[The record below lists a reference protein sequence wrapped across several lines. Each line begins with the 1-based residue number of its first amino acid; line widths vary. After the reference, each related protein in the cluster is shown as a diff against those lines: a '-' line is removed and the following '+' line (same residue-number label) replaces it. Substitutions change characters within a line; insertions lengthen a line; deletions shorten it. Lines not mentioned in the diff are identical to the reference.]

1 MREILR
7 STGSVL
13 VIAGSLFLFALA
25 CAEAPM
31 APEVAQ
37 DEQMGLA
44 QPVEAPMALAKEDTS
59 RNPWP

>member
-1 MREILR
+1 MRKTLR

-25 CAEAPM
+25 CAETPV

-37 DEQMGLA
+37 DEQAGLVN
-44 QPVEAPMALAKEDTS
+44 PVDMPSALAKQDTTQG
-59 RNPWP
+59 PPG